1 MFHKLRA
8 IHKWIGLFAC
18 LFLVIISATGFFL
31 AIKGNV
37 GWMRP
42 PSEKGGEIASF
53 ADVVPVDVAAQSAF
67 GAGIA
72 ELKSYDDIERFEY
85 HADKNVYKIHSAKGY
100 HEVQVDGANG
110 EVLATGTR
118 NDQLM
123 EDIHDLS
130 FFASFAH
137 AWLLP
142 AVAVALF
149 LLGLTGVIMYF
160 VPVARRWKYRKTQQ
174 AKNSA

>member
-31 AIKGNV
+31 AIKGSV

-72 ELKSYDDIERFEY
+72 ELKSYDDIDRFEY
-85 HADKNVYKIHSAKGY
+85 HADKNIYKIHSAKGY
-100 HEVQVDGANG
+100 HEVQVDGASG
-110 EVLATGTR
+110 EVLSTGKR
-118 NDQLM
+118 ADQFM

-130 FFASFAH
+130 IFADFAH
-137 AWLLP
+137 AWILP
-142 AVAVALF
+142 VVAICLF

-174 AKNSA
+174 TQKSA